1 MNYIALICARGGSKG
16 LPGKNVRLLSG
27 IPLIGWSIKVAL
39 QTERISR
46 VIVSTDSQS
55 IAKLAQN
62 YGAEVPFIR
71 PSELAQDN
79 SSEWLVW
86 RHAIEYLNSTKQDY
100 DGLIV
105 IPPTAPLRSVDDLE
119 QCIDKYE
126 NNNVDI
132 VVTVSEAHR
141 SPYFNMVKINDD
153 GLASLVNGKEKQIIR
168 RQDAPT
174 VYDMTTVA
182 YVVNPLF
189 VIEKNN
195 MFEGKVGCVH
205 IPIERS
211 LDIDTMFDFKIAE
224 YLIKDERVKI

>member
-1 MNYIALICARGGSKG
+1 LKYIALICARGGSKG
-16 LPGKNVRLLSG
+16 VPKKNERLLDNV
-27 IPLIGWSIKVAL
+27 PLIGWSIRAAQKVKK
-39 QTERISR
+39 ISR
-46 VIVSTDSQS
+46 IIVSTDSQD
-55 IAKLAQN
+55 IAKLAQH

-71 PSELAQDN
+71 PPKLAQDN

-86 RHAIEYLNSTKQDY
+86 RHAIEYLDSINQEY

-119 QCIDKYE
+119 QCIEKYE
-126 NNNVDI
+126 NSDVDI
-132 VVTVSEAHR
+132 VITVSEAHR
-141 SPYFNMVKINDD
+141 SPYFNMVKINDT
-153 GLASLVNGKEKQIIR
+153 GFASLVNKIDKKITR
-168 RQDAPT
+168 RQDAPA

-189 VIEKNN
+189 VIEKNS

-211 LDIDTMFDFKIAE
+211 LDIDTIFDFKIAE
-224 YLIKDERVKI
+224 YLIKEKE

>member
-1 MNYIALICARGGSKG
+1 MKYIALICARGGSKG
-16 LPGKNVRLLSG
+16 VPKKNERLLDNV
-27 IPLIGWSIKVAL
+27 PLIGWSIRAAQKVKK
-39 QTERISR
+39 ISR
-46 VIVSTDSQS
+46 IIVSTDSQD
-55 IAKLAQN
+55 IAKLAQH

-71 PSELAQDN
+71 PPKLAQDN

-86 RHAIEYLNSTKQDY
+86 RHAIEYLDSINQEY

-119 QCIDKYE
+119 QCIEKYE
-126 NNNVDI
+126 NSDVDI
-132 VVTVSEAHR
+132 VITVSEAHR
-141 SPYFNMVKINDD
+141 SPYFNMVKINDT
-153 GLASLVNGKEKQIIR
+153 GFASLVNKIDKKITR
-168 RQDAPT
+168 RQDAPA

-189 VIEKNN
+189 VIEKNS

-211 LDIDTMFDFKIAE
+211 LDIDTIFDFKIAE
-224 YLIKDERVKI
+224 YLIKEKE